1 MSLWIGV
8 YLDKGYKVY
17 DAIKEVC
24 RIVEGAYSFLLISI
38 LDPDAMY
45 VVKYTGTMVVG
56 FPEHMKL
63 GQGEDYKSI
72 GSFKRQKI
80 EKEES
85 KGEQHKF

>member
-1 MSLWIGV
+1 MSQTDTEVVSLWIGV
-8 YLDKGYKVY
+8 YLDKGFKVY

-56 FPEHMKL
+56 FPEQMK
-63 GQGEDYKSI
+63 
-72 GSFKRQKI
+72 
-80 EKEES
+80 
-85 KGEQHKF
+85 